1 MKRKDYII
9 FIIVLIVMAILV
21 LNERIAIPCIFNK
34 ITGLYCPGCGITR
47 AIKSL
52 LSGDIQTSFRN
63 NILLYTVIPLLFI
76 AMSLDRITKHKYKK
90 TYNIILIILLVITI
104 GYAILRNLP
113 MFWYFTPIPA

>member
-1 MKRKDYII
+1 MKRKDYIF

-47 AIKSL
+47 AIKAL
-52 LSGDIQTSFRN
+52 LKGDIQTSFRN

-76 AMSLDRITKHKYKK
+76 AMTFNKITKYKYKK
-90 TYNIILIILLVITI
+90 IYNIVLIFLLIITI
-104 GYAILRNLP
+104 GYGIIRNIPTFSYLA
-113 MFWYFTPIPA
+113 PIDV